1 MAGEA
6 CSICTFPSLASIP
19 QKPALCLTHRRVSRQ
34 AEPHLLVWLFLCLVL
49 IKKMHELRS
58 SQVTSVEFESCHLHI
73 LRFYFALFAFSR

>member
-34 AEPHLLVWLFLCLVL
+34 TEEGHAGKRVL
-49 IKKMHELRS
+49 PFERLIQKIMGDS
-58 SQVTSVEFESCHLHI
+58 SYSYRYVLYGDKTAYHVN
-73 LRFYFALFAFSR
+73 